1 MRQVF
6 EEFAAEELR
15 HKAKLEA
22 VQGDGST

>member
-6 EEFAAEELR
+6 EEFAAEELG
-15 HKAKLEA
+15 HTAKLEA